1 MKFIPKGLGLGS
13 VLTAAALAVGLGWGA
28 TAKAATE
35 VRVVLSYYSAKTGP
49 VFEDIAK
56 EFKKE
61 NPDIDIK
68 IEVVTWATL
77 FQKLTTDIAGGRPPD
92 ISVIATRWLADFVAQ
107 GIAEPL
113 DGHMS
118 EAFKEKFIATFLT
131 PSIIKGKIYGLPV
144 AASVRALY
152 YNKEL
157 FAKAGV
163 KGPPKTWDELR
174 ATAKKVSALGDD
186 LYGFGVQGNLTE
198 TDAYWYYAF
207 WNFGG
212 ELIEGGKSGIA
223 SAAGVSAAKFYK
235 RMIDEGLTQP
245 GVTGYARADLENL
258 FKQGRLGMVLT
269 GPWLRGQMKREAPK
283 VKYGVAGIPR
293 AAKKATY
300 GVTDSIIMFRSSKVK
315 KAAWKF
321 LAAAYQS
328 KWRSRF
334 NRNEGMLPVLKSV
347 AAEPHFTSD
356 EELAAF
362 ISMLPYA
369 KFAPAVP
376 NWEEMAD
383 VILRALQKVYIG
395 DASAEDALGQAAG
408 RIDKLLKR

>member
-1 MKFIPKGLGLGS
+1 MRFTFKRLGLS
-13 VLTAAALAVGLGWGA
+13 SILAAAVLAIGLGWDA

-35 VRVVLSYYSAKTGP
+35 VRVVLSYYSSKTGP
-49 VFEDIAK
+49 VFEAIAK
-56 EFKKE
+56 EFKKK

-68 IEVVTWATL
+68 IEVVTWSTL

-92 ISVIATRWLADFVAQ
+92 ISIIATRWLADFAEQ

-118 EAFKEKFIATFLT
+118 PAFKDKFIATFFT
-131 PSIIKGKIYGLPV
+131 PSIIRGKIYGLPV

-152 YNKEL
+152 YNKEM
-157 FAKAGV
+157 FAKAGLA
-163 KGPPKTWDELR
+163 GPPKTWEGLR
-174 ATAKKVSALGDD
+174 AAAKKISALGNNV
-186 LYGFGVQGNLTE
+186 YGFGVQGNLTE
-198 TDAYWYYAF
+198 TDAYWYYAL

-212 ELIEGGKSGIA
+212 DLFRGGKSGIA

-235 RMIDEGLTQP
+235 RMIDEGATQP

-269 GPWLRGQMKREAPK
+269 GPWLRGQMKKEAPN
-283 VKYGVAGIPR
+283 VKYGVAEIPR

-300 GVTDSIIMFRSSKVK
+300 GVTDSIIMFKSSKVK

-321 LAAAYQS
+321 LEAAFQS

-347 AAEPHFTSD
+347 AAEPYFTSD

-362 ISMLPYA
+362 IAMLPFA
-369 KFAPAVP
+369 KFAPPVP

-383 VILRALQKVYIG
+383 IILRALQRIYIG
-395 DASAEDALGQAAG
+395 DASAEDALGQAAA
-408 RIDKLLKR
+408 RVDKMLKR

>member
-1 MKFIPKGLGLGS
+1 MRFTFKRLGLGS
-13 VLTAAALAVGLGWGA
+13 ILAAAVLAIGLGWGA
-28 TAKAATE
+28 AAKAATQ

-49 VFEDIAK
+49 VFEAIAK
-56 EFKKE
+56 EFKEK

-92 ISVIATRWLADFVAQ
+92 ISIIATRWLADFAAQ

-118 EAFKEKFIATFLT
+118 PAFKDKFIATFFT
-131 PSIIKGKIYGLPV
+131 PSIIEGKIYGLPV

-157 FAKAGV
+157 LAKAGLE
-163 KGPPKTWDELR
+163 GPPKTWEELR
-174 ATAKKVSALGDD
+174 ATAKKVSALGQRA
-186 LYGFGVQGNLTE
+186 YGFGVQGNLTE
-198 TDAYWYYAF
+198 TDAYWYYAL

-212 ELIEGGKSGIA
+212 ELFREGKSAIA
-223 SAAGVSAAKFYK
+223 GPEGVSAAKFYK

-258 FKQGRLGMVLT
+258 FKQGRLAMVLT
-269 GPWLRGQMKREAPK
+269 GPWLRGQMKREAPN
-283 VKYGVAGIPR
+283 VEYGVAEIPR
-293 AAKKATY
+293 AATKATY

-321 LAAAYQS
+321 LEATFQS

-347 AAEPHFTSD
+347 AAEPHFKDD

-362 ISMLPYA
+362 IAMLPFA
-369 KFAPAVP
+369 KFAPPVP

-383 VILRALQKVYIG
+383 IILRALQQIYIG
-395 DASAEDALGQAAG
+395 DASAEEALGQAAA
-408 RIDKLLKR
+408 RVDKMLKR